1 MGQQQLLLI
10 VLGVIIVGIAVVLG
24 ILLFQQNAVDQKRD
38 LVINEIL
45 HISEIAQQYY
55 LKPSS
60 LGGGNNSFTGWDI
73 PEQFKS
79 GANGTYS
86 AIVTSSTQVEITG
99 TGNEIVSGSDLIQVK
114 AIVTRSSVTTEI
126 IH

>member
-24 ILLFQQNAVDQKRD
+24 ILLFQQSAIDQKRD

-55 LKPSS
+55 KKPTS
-60 LGGGNNSFTGWDI
+60 LAGGGNSFSGWTI
-73 PEQFKS
+73 PAQFVT
-79 GANGTYS
+79 GANGNYT
-86 AIVTSSTQVEITG
+86 AIVSPNQIEISG
-99 TGNEIVSGSDLIQVK
+99 TGNEIVSGNNLIQVK
-114 AIVTRSSVTTEI
+114 ATVTKDSVITEI

>member
-10 VLGVIIVGIAVVLG
+10 VLGVIIVGIAVLVG
-24 ILLFQQNAVDQKRD
+24 ILLFQQNAVDEKRD

-45 HISEIAQQYY
+45 QIAQTAQQYY

-73 PEQFKS
+73 PEQFKN

-86 AIVTSSTQVEITG
+86 AVVNSSTEVEITG
-99 TGNEIVSGSDLIQVK
+99 TGNEIVSGSDLIEVR
-114 AIVTRSSVTTEI
+114 AIVTRNSITTEI

>member
-10 VLGVIIVGIAVVLG
+10 VLGVIIVGIAVLVG
-24 ILLFQQNAVDQKRD
+24 ILLFQQSSVDEKRD

-45 HISEIAQQYY
+45 HISQIAQQYY
-55 LKPSS
+55 LKPTS
-60 LGGGNNSFTGWDI
+60 LAGGGNSFTGWQI
-73 PEQFKS
+73 PVQFAN
-79 GANGTYS
+79 GANGSYVALVS
-86 AIVTSSTQVEITG
+86 PSQVEITG

-114 AIVTRSSVTTEI
+114 AIVTKDSVITQI

>member
-10 VLGVIIVGIAVVLG
+10 VLGVIIVGIAVILG

-55 LKPSS
+55 IKPTS
-60 LGGGNNSFTGWDI
+60 LAGGGNSFTGWQI
-73 PEQFKS
+73 PQQFVS
-79 GANGTYS
+79 GTNGSYVATVS
-86 AIVTSSTQVEITG
+86 ADQVEIVG
-99 TGNEIVSGSDLIQVK
+99 TGNEIVSGSDLIEVK
-114 AIVTRSSVTTEI
+114 AIVTRNSITTEI

>member
-10 VLGVIIVGIAVVLG
+10 VLGVIIVGIAVLVG
-24 ILLFQQNAVDQKRD
+24 ILLFQQNSIDEKRD

-45 HISEIAQQYY
+45 HISQIAQQYY
-55 LKPSS
+55 LKPTS
-60 LGGGNNSFTGWDI
+60 LAGGGNSFTGWQI
-73 PEQFKS
+73 PAQFAS
-79 GANGTYS
+79 GANGS
-86 AIVTSSTQVEITG
+86 FVAIVSPTQVEITG

-114 AIVTRSSVTTEI
+114 AIVTRDSVVTQI